1 MALLGGIITVL
12 TLGVWLYGLFDVLT
26 TPDDE
31 CRNMPKLLWIVVVA
45 LFFLVG
51 ALAWFLLGRPR
62 TARVGG
68 ATPAGRSGFPMP
80 VPPPEDRPKA
90 RPPRGPDDDPD
101 FLRDLDR
108 RLRGDD

>member
-1 MALLGGIITVL
+1 MALLGGILTLL

-31 CRNMPKLLWIVVVA
+31 CRGMPKLLWIVVVA

-62 TARVGG
+62 ARVSGG
-68 ATPAGRSGFPMP
+68 TPSGWSGLGAAA
-80 VPPPEDRPKA
+80 PPPPARPRA
-90 RPPRGPDDDPD
+90 DPPRGPDDDPD
-101 FLRDLDR
+101 FLKDLDR
-108 RLRGDD
+108 RMRGDD

>member
-1 MALLGGIITVL
+1 MALLGGIVTLL

-31 CRNMPKLLWIVVVA
+31 CRGMPKLLWIIVVA
-45 LFFLVG
+45 LFFLIG

-62 TARVGG
+62 ARVGG
-68 ATPAGRSGFPMP
+68 GTPSGWSGLGTTA
-80 VPPPEDRPKA
+80 PPPQARPRT

-101 FLRDLDR
+101 FLKDIDR
-108 RLRGDD
+108 RMRGDD